1 MTDTNLKAAPA
12 PGRWRSQCRCI
23 DIHTHVVPEQFPKYA
38 GRSLNLPWPSM
49 VEAQSCHRHV
59 MISGKIY
66 RTVSDHSWDIGKRIN
81 DMDQQT
87 ITRQVLSPMPELLS
101 YWLPAEDGALLAR
114 FMNDSIAEMIA
125 RARDRFLGLGTVPLQ
140 DIDRAIRELE
150 YLCTELHLS
159 GVEIGSNIDGVV
171 IGDPKFLPF
180 FEAAQRLNAA
190 VFVHA
195 LKPAGMDRL
204 VGPAQLEQLLAF
216 PGEIGLAAA
225 SMMTGGTLHALP
237 GLRIA
242 FSHGGGSLPT
252 LIPRLEHGW
261 NKVASLQQTMPK
273 PPSVLARQMFY
284 DDLVYDRDALKNLLR
299 VYGASQ
305 IMIGSD
311 YPFVIM
317 DRDPVAS
324 LEALELDDATVRLL
338 AQDNALRWL
347 AIKAAQ

>member
-1 MTDTNLKAAPA
+1 MN
-12 PGRWRSQCRCI
+12 RWLSQCSCI
-23 DIHTHVVPEQFPKYA
+23 DVHTHVVPEQFPSYT
-38 GRSLNLPWPSM
+38 GRSLNLPWPST
-49 VEAQSCHRHV
+49 VAAQACHRHV

-66 RTVSDHSWDIGKRIN
+66 RTVSHHSWNTDERII
-81 DMDQQT
+81 DMDRQA
-87 ITRQVLSPMPELLS
+87 ISRQVLSPMPELLS

-114 FMNDSIAEMIA
+114 FMNDCIAEMIA
-125 RARDRFLGLGTVPLQ
+125 RAPSRFSGLGTVPLQ
-140 DIDRAIRELE
+140 DVDRAIRELE
-150 YLCTELHLS
+150 YLCNELHLS

-180 FEAAQRLNAA
+180 FEAASRLNAA

-216 PGEIGLAAA
+216 PGEVGLAAA
-225 SMMTGGTLHALP
+225 SLLTGGTLNAVP

-261 NKVASLQQTMPK
+261 NSVPAVRQTSPQ
-273 PPSVLARQMFY
+273 PPSVLARKMFY
-284 DDLVYDRDALKNLLR
+284 DDLVYDSAALHNLIR

-305 IMIGSD
+305 LMIGSD

-317 DRDPVAS
+317 DHDPIGSLDKLGLDEAS
-324 LEALELDDATVRLL
+324 ARLL
-338 AQDNALRWL
+338 AEGNARRWL
-347 AIKAAQ
+347 ALPN